1 MTELDEGQGV
11 QRSMRLNPVLLA
23 LLAGAL
29 VLLAIVWFFSTNR
42 NPDQDKLSN
51 PQIEQ
56 TAQSDS
62 AKLCTDSTVYGII
75 KSQLFS
81 RAAQVR
87 GSDQAAF
94 AKLAGSAVLR
104 VDNAVL
110 ETEEA
115 GSLNCSGTFY
125 LDLPPGV
132 AVAGGRRTL
141 TAEVDY
147 TVQPPGDAGGWVVA
161 LRNVD
166 PMVTALAT
174 LTQAAEAVP
183 GAAETNTVAAGGN
196 VAASESASK
205 DLGQATGSPGRPSF
219 DCANAGTSGETAVCA
234 DSGLA
239 ALDVNM
245 TTQYRRAL
253 SSASPVQ
260 RQQLQATRDRFLS
273 YRDGCP
279 NRQCMA
285 DAYVGRMREIRDIM
299 EGRFAPR

>member
-1 MTELDEGQGV
+1 
-11 QRSMRLNPVLLA
+11 MRLNPVLLA

-56 TAQSDS
+56 TAQPDS
-62 AKLCTDSTVYGII
+62 AKLCTDGTVYGII
-75 KSQLFS
+75 RSQLFS

-87 GSDQAAF
+87 GSDQATF
-94 AKLAGSAVLR
+94 AKLAGAAVLR

-132 AVAGGRRTL
+132 AVTGGRRTL

-166 PMVTALAT
+166 PMIAALAT
-174 LTQAAEAVP
+174 LTQAVEAVP
-183 GAAETNTVAAGGN
+183 ATSETNAVAAEGN
-196 VAASESASK
+196 VAPPESASK
-205 DLGQATGSPGRPSF
+205 EPGPATAAPGRPSF
-219 DCANAGTSGETAVCA
+219 DCANAGTSGEAAVCA

-239 ALDVNM
+239 ALDANM
-245 TTQYRRAL
+245 ATQYRRAL
-253 SSASPVQ
+253 SSASPAQ
-260 RQQLQATRDRFLS
+260 RQQLQATRDRFLAF
-273 YRDGCP
+273 RDRCP
-279 NRQCMA
+279 NRQCVA

-299 EGRFAPR
+299 EGRWQQR

>member
-1 MTELDEGQGV
+1 VKSDADDQPAG
-11 QRSMRLNPVLLA
+11 RLNPLILA
-23 LLAGAL
+23 LLAG
-29 VLLAIVWFFSTNR
+29 VVILLGIVWFFSTNR

-62 AKLCTDSTVYGII
+62 AKLCTDGAVYRII

-87 GSDQAAF
+87 GTDQAAF
-94 AKLAGSAVLR
+94 DKLAGSAVLR

-132 AVAGGRRTL
+132 SVAGGRRTL

-147 TVQPPGDAGGWVVA
+147 SVQPPGDAGGWVVA

-166 PMVTALAT
+166 AIVSALAT
-174 LTQAAEAVP
+174 LTQAAEAAPVES
-183 GAAETNTVAAGGN
+183 GANAVAAEGN

-205 DLGQATGSPGRPSF
+205 EPGPATGSPGRPSF
-219 DCANAGTSGETAVCA
+219 DCANAHTSGEAAVCA

-245 TTQYRRAL
+245 TTQFRRAL
-253 SSASPVQ
+253 SSASPAQ

-279 NRQCMA
+279 SRQCMA

-299 EGRFAPR
+299 EGRYRPR

>member
-1 MTELDEGQGV
+1 MDDDPKTQIHPM
-11 QRSMRLNPVLLA
+11 QRLNPVFLA

-29 VLLAIVWFFSTNR
+29 VFLAIVWFFSTNR

-56 TAQSDS
+56 AAQSDS
-62 AKLCTDSTVYGII
+62 ARLCTYGAVFKII

-81 RAAQVR
+81 RAAQIR
-87 GSDQAAF
+87 GTDQPVF
-94 AKLAGSAVLR
+94 EKLAGSSVLR
-104 VDNAVL
+104 VDNAVF

-115 GSLNCSGTFY
+115 GVLSCSGTFY

-132 AVAGGRRTL
+132 SVAGGGRTL
-141 TAEVDY
+141 TTEVDY
-147 TVQPPGDAGGWVVA
+147 TIQPPGDAGGWVVA
-161 LRNVD
+161 LRNAD
-166 PMVTALAT
+166 PIITALAT
-174 LTQAAEAVP
+174 VTQAPDAVP
-183 GAAETNTVAAGGN
+183 GAAEINTVAQDGN
-196 VAASESASK
+196 VAASESTSK
-205 DLGQATGSPGRPSF
+205 DLGPATGSPGRPSF
-219 DCANAGTSGETAVCA
+219 DCANASTSGEAAVCT

-253 SSASPVQ
+253 SSASPAQ
-260 RQQLQATRDRFLS
+260 RQLLQATRDRFLS